1 MSEKLVLGP
10 LLSLEND
17 NKYVVCFL
25 SKTNQN
31 YFVQFNEQKIKAFML
46 GNLKTGFL
54 YRAECIIEKETFNQ
68 KVTYNIQTKDN
79 ELVLDKNNRDSWNFI
94 VPANDRDS
102 RFSYNSYENLMD
114 SKLLE
119 KELESP
125 HDLLIL
131 NEFILLDED
140 VYKKLNRIDDINR
153 RSLDGFF
160 EDLYI
165 QKWNDKNISLALASI
180 PNIIMKQEH
189 ELLLNEFHDEI
200 NYLEDINH
208 SCKKYFEIFQ
218 LRTIKN
224 NTLLTKD
231 RSHYSFALKLGN
243 NQILAVDDSCPKNQS
258 DIISKYLISKD
269 SSDKLFILCDSNTKA
284 QSL

>member
-31 YFVQFNEQKIKAFML
+31 YFVHFNEQKIKAFML

-54 YRAECIIEKETFNQ
+54 YRAECIIEKESSKQQINYQ
-68 KVTYNIQTKDN
+68 IQTENK
-79 ELVLDKNNRDSWNFI
+79 EFVIDKNDRDTWSFV

-102 RFSYNSYENLMD
+102 RFSYNSYDNLMD

-258 DIISKYLISKD
+258 EIISKYLTTKN
-269 SSDKLFILCDSNTKA
+269 SSDKLFILCDSNTKV

>member
-1 MSEKLVLGP
+1 MNEKLVLGP

-25 SKTNQN
+25 SKTTQN
-31 YFVQFNEQKIKAFML
+31 YFVHFNDEKVKAFML
-46 GNLKTGFL
+46 GNLNSGYL
-54 YRAECIIEKETFNQ
+54 YRAECIIPKEEYRQEVSYKVESNNQ
-68 KVTYNIQTKDN
+68 FIQ
-79 ELVLDKNNRDSWNFI
+79 DKNEREFWKFTIPSKDK
-94 VPANDRDS
+94 DS

-114 SKLLE
+114 CKLLE

-131 NEFILLDED
+131 NEFTLLDED
-140 VYKKLNRIDDINR
+140 VYTKLNRIDDINR
-153 RSLDGFF
+153 KSLDGFF
-160 EDLYI
+160 EELYI

-189 ELLLNEFHDEI
+189 KLLQNEFHDEI

-231 RSHYSFALKLGN
+231 RTHYSFALKLGN
-243 NQILAVDDSCPKNQS
+243 NQILSVDDSCPKNQS
-258 DIISKYLISKD
+258 EIISKYLSTKD
-269 SSDKLFILCDSNTKA
+269 STDKLFILCDSNTKT